1 MPIVS
6 SRDCPV
12 TWSVSLY
19 RIEQGSQ
26 VYNTLLEEFPKGY
39 GDIIDDEHCVSS
51 IDRWS
56 IEEDH
61 TSFRGHAMSMRLVS

>member
-19 RIEQGSQ
+19 RIEHGSQ

-61 TSFRGHAMSMRLVS
+61 TSFRGHAMIMRLVS